1 MKTMGKICLGFFFG
15 FIALAIA
22 GIIVLSSSGSL
33 QNICRQFV
41 AFAES
46 HGNYFFEVDWDFEEH
61 VNFSETKA
69 FTIDG
74 IRVITI
80 NADASQVDISQ
91 SADADKVSVD
101 YKSGSKWGGSYN
113 ELKTGEQGG
122 ALFIEATAEKGWPRI
137 GNHAP
142 TSRLKI
148 VIPQGYQGDLSLETT
163 VGKIRLSAM
172 DLKEGALSFDLDA
185 GTLDLDGVKAKNLT
199 LDADAATINLSSVA
213 FSGAAEVT
221 LDAGAIK
228 SEGFTAASLKLD
240 SDAAAITLNG
250 LSAPLQ
256 ARGSV
261 GALRFSFQEI
271 TGDISI
277 KSDLS
282 SVDLTIPKGAPVRL
296 ETPQRVSVNDQI
308 SWNGDAPRTM
318 KDAKY
323 TIDIQGN
330 LGSLSLYEN

>member
-228 SEGFTAASLKLD
+228 SEGFTAASSARLRRRSSFFISGDYGRHQHKIGPVLGGFD
-240 SDAAAITLNG
+240 HSQRSARPPGDAAEGFCERPN
-250 LSAPLQ
+250 Q
-256 ARGSV
+256 
-261 GALRFSFQEI
+261 
-271 TGDISI
+271 
-277 KSDLS
+277 
-282 SVDLTIPKGAPVRL
+282 L
-296 ETPQRVSVNDQI
+296 ERRCSPDNEGRKVHH
-308 SWNGDAPRTM
+308 
-318 KDAKY
+318 
-323 TIDIQGN
+323 
-330 LGSLSLYEN
+330 